1 MAFVCFLYIQTIN
14 KLYKMYTNDTG
25 NRIIYAPADVCFVL
39 LYNTS
44 TFFTFRI
51 FVSVM
56 MSIFRSIPKLWKI
69 SGPNVI
75 YSKVFVDEFIL

>member
-1 MAFVCFLYIQTIN
+1 
-14 KLYKMYTNDTG
+14 MYTNVTG
-25 NRIIYAPADVCFVL
+25 NRIAYAPVHVCFMQ
-39 LYNTS
+39 LYNNS